1 MKRYETYKDSG
12 IQWLGEIPEHWKVV
26 PLKFNLSL
34 KARVGWKGLKSN
46 EFEKDS
52 YAYLVT
58 GQDFTGEEIDWS
70 KCYQIGK
77 ERYEEDPYI
86 QIDNGDLLITKDG
99 TIGKV
104 SKVKN
109 LSKPACLNSGIF
121 VVKQKKNLYIQD
133 YLYWFFS
140 SNLLSEFNNSLS
152 TSSTIQHLY
161 QNVFEN
167 MPLLVLPISEQ
178 KNIVSYLDY
187 TIGQANNLI
196 SAKEK
201 QVEDLQQYRSSVI
214 SEAVTRGLNPDVEFK
229 DSGVEWIGEIPKH
242 WDVNLL
248 KRYAEVYTGSTPSTS
263 ILDYWN
269 NPTKNWYTPSDFS
282 DDIHLFE
289 SDRKVSAKAYLDNAC
304 RVFPKDTVFVVGI
317 GATLGKVGIV
327 SSECSANQQINA
339 IIFNDKVNPHY
350 GAYYLYSKKDYMN
363 AVANAAT
370 LPILNQSATKELA
383 IVVPPFSEQQE
394 IADYL
399 DEKTSKIDE
408 TIKEL
413 KIQIDDL
420 RQYKKSVIS
429 EAVTGKVDLR
439 DWKPK

>member
-12 IQWLGEIPEHWKVV
+12 IQWLGVIPEHWKVC
-26 PLKFNLSL
+26 
-34 KARVGWKGLKSN
+34 R
-46 EFEKDS
+46 
-52 YAYLVT
+52 T
-58 GQDFTGEEIDWS
+58 
-70 KCYQIGK
+70 
-77 ERYEEDPYI
+77 
-86 QIDNGDLLITKDG
+86 
-99 TIGKV
+99 
-104 SKVKN
+104 
-109 LSKPACLNSGIF
+109 
-121 VVKQKKNLYIQD
+121 
-133 YLYWFFS
+133 
-140 SNLLSEFNNSLS
+140 
-152 TSSTIQHLY
+152 
-161 QNVFEN
+161 
-167 MPLLVLPISEQ
+167 
-178 KNIVSYLDY
+178 KNIVSLINEHALDSPLKKVALENIESGTGKYLETDSQYEGEGSLFHKDDILFGKLRPYLAKVYKAEFEGQSVGDIYVFRGKEGTNPDFLKYMFISDLFISVVDGSTYGAKMPRANWDFISNLKIAIPSLEEQTQIANYLDY
-187 TIGQANNLI
+187 TIGQADNLI